1 MEAKIANLSVPLDAG
16 YYAWTWTSAA
26 TLTLETVEG
35 YLSWSTAP
43 ESHPVFMQIA

>member
-1 MEAKIANLSVPLDAG
+1 MPLDAG

-35 YLSWSTAP
+35 YLSWSTSP
-43 ESHPVFMQIA
+43 ETHPVFMQIS